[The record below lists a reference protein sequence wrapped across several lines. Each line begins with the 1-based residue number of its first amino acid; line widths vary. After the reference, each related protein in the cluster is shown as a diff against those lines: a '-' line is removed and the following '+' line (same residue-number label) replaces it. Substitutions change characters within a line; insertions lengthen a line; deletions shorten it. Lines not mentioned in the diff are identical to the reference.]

1 MRFLAIGPRAYLGD
15 IYLSLMRGG
24 HEVRV
29 HAEDPPEERA
39 FDGMIETVPDWRAE
53 LPWVGRDGIILF
65 ERANRGEA
73 ADALRR
79 EGYRV
84 IGGSAAGDRLEND
97 RAYGQSVLQRLGLP
111 VASSRGFAG
120 PEEALAWLARHP
132 GPQALKFD
140 DSRLPTFVGEH
151 PEGLD
156 VAFML
161 RRAGPGRVFL
171 QERLHGVEVGVG
183 AYFDGRRFLAP
194 ACIDF
199 EHKRFFPGEM
209 GEMTGEMGTL
219 ASYDGAGPLFE
230 ATLGRVAPLLAEAG
244 HVGYVN
250 LNMMVD
256 ERGPLPLEFT
266 CRFGNPGFAVL
277 AAMQRDGWGDLFGRL
292 AAGGAEGF
300 ATVPGWSVAVVM
312 TVPPFPAVDA
322 AATPAED
329 VPIFYRRPPE
339 GRELDHYHPV
349 DMRRD
354 AGGQLL
360 VRRRSGHAMIV
371 TGTGA
376 SVEAAQDAAYARAR
390 NLVAP
395 ELRWRGDI
403 GDRFLRGEREAL
415 RRLGWLG

>member
-194 ACIDF
+194 A
-199 EHKRFFPGEM
+199 P
-209 GEMTGEMGTL
+209 
-219 ASYDGAGPLFE
+219 S
-230 ATLGRVAPLLAEAG
+230 
-244 HVGYVN
+244 
-250 LNMMVD
+250 
-256 ERGPLPLEFT
+256 
-266 CRFGNPGFAVL
+266 
-277 AAMQRDGWGDLFGRL
+277 
-292 AAGGAEGF
+292 
-300 ATVPGWSVAVVM
+300 
-312 TVPPFPAVDA
+312 
-322 AATPAED
+322 
-329 VPIFYRRPPE
+329 
-339 GRELDHYHPV
+339 
-349 DMRRD
+349 
-354 AGGQLL
+354 
-360 VRRRSGHAMIV
+360 
-371 TGTGA
+371 
-376 SVEAAQDAAYARAR
+376 
-390 NLVAP
+390 
-395 ELRWRGDI
+395 
-403 GDRFLRGEREAL
+403 
-415 RRLGWLG
+415 